1 MGVSAKKLIQG
12 SVIYMKKMRNSKRGF
27 TLTEIIVVIAIIV
40 IVASAAFVGIAVVVD
55 NAKTNEQKGW
65 RDENSREL
73 FEVEAWKE
81 VDALTKDAARFFDV
95 TKYKPAT
102 PSNTPTPTPSP
113 TPTTAPVNT
122 GTTETS
128 KETEGTTTTS
138 EETEATT
145 TTTASTGGGP
155 QTNLK
160 DLPDSTVKTDNWGR
174 NVVIANTPLPS
185 GWSSQGY
192 KKVVIVIECDGN
204 IEGLNGV
211 DNCKETHSGKTV
223 TLTATDPNQT
233 SISARIYTSSGSA
246 KVVSINGY

>member
-1 MGVSAKKLIQG
+1 
-12 SVIYMKKMRNSKRGF
+12 MKKMRNSKRGF

-40 IVASAAFVGIAVVVD
+40 IVASAAFVGIAVVID
-55 NAKTNEQKGW
+55 NAKDTEKKSW

-73 FEVEAWKE
+73 FEVEAWDE
-81 VDALTKDAARFFDV
+81 VDDWTYNVARFFDASTYTPV
-95 TKYKPAT
+95 HTSTPTPTPTTAPTAT
-102 PSNTPTPTPSP
+102 PTTVPQNGSSSSSSSTNTPTPSP
-113 TPTTAPVNT
+113 TATNTPT
-122 GTTETS
+122 
-128 KETEGTTTTS
+128 
-138 EETEATT
+138 ATPT
-145 TTTASTGGGP
+145 PTTASTGGGP

-223 TLTATDPNQT
+223 TLTVTDPNQT
-233 SISARIYTSSGSA
+233 NIGARIYTSSGSA